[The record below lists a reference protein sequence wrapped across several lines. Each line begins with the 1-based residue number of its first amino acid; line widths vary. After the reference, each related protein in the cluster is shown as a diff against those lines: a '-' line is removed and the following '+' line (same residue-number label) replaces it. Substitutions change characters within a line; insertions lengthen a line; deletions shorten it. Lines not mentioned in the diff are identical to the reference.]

1 MDLGIEGRIAF
12 IAGASS
18 GLGRAVAVALAG
30 EGARVAICSRNKE
43 RIAAVA
49 DRVAQEAGVDRKRI
63 LPLVCDVTKERD
75 VDDAIEQTCAH
86 FGGLHILVTNAGGPP
101 AGYIDDLSL
110 ETWRAAIELNLVSTI
125 QLCRAA
131 LPHLRAAAAADDPH
145 ASILMITSISA
156 KRPIPSLY
164 LSNATRAGVQGFAK
178 TLSEELGPAGITV
191 NTILPG
197 YTRTKRLKELAT
209 HLASTSGTPVEEIE
223 AGWAEKNAL
232 RRIGEPEEFAAA
244 AAFLVSKRAA
254 YITGTGF
261 PVDGGWSKHVL

>member
-1 MDLGIEGRIAF
+1 MDLGVKGRTAF
-12 IAGASS
+12 VAGASS
-18 GLGRAVAVALAG
+18 GLGYAVAHTLAR
-30 EGARVAICSRNKE
+30 EGCRIAICSRKEE
-43 RIAAVA
+43 RIVAAA
-49 DRVAQEAGVDRKRI
+49 DRLAQEAAVDPGSV
-63 LPLVCDVTKERD
+63 LPLACDVTGEHA
-75 VDDAIEQTCAH
+75 VHEAIDQAAAH

-101 AGYIDDLSL
+101 PGYIDDLSL
-110 ETWRAAIELNLVSTI
+110 EAWRTAIELSLVGTI

-131 LPHLRAAAAADDPH
+131 LPHLRAAAATDDPH

-197 YTRTKRLKELAT
+197 YTRTERLKELAA
-209 HLASTSGTPVEEIE
+209 HLASTSGASVEEIE
-223 AGWAEKNAL
+223 SGWAENSAL
-232 RRIGEPEEFAAA
+232 RRLADPEEFAAA

-254 YITGTGF
+254 YVTGVGF

>member
-1 MDLGIEGRIAF
+1 MDLGVQGRTAF
-12 IAGASS
+12 VAGASS
-18 GLGRAVAVALAG
+18 GLGYAVARALAR
-30 EGARVAICSRNKE
+30 EGCRVAICSRSE
-43 RIAAVA
+43 DGIIAAA
-49 DRVAQEAGVDRKRI
+49 DRLGEEAGVDRASV
-63 LPLVCDVTKERD
+63 LPLPCDVTSEHA
-75 VDDAIEQTCAH
+75 VEEAIGQATVH

-101 AGYIDDLSL
+101 PGYIDDLSI
-110 ETWRAAIELNLVSTI
+110 ETWRAGIELNLLSTI

-131 LPHLRAAAAADDPH
+131 LPYLRASAASDDPH

-197 YTRTKRLKELAT
+197 YTRTERLRELSQ
-209 HLASTSGTPVEEIE
+209 HLASTSGRSPEEVE
-223 AGWAEKNAL
+223 AGWAEGNAL
-232 RRIGEPEEFAAA
+232 RRLADPEEFAAA

-254 YITGTGF
+254 YVTGVGF
-261 PVDGGWSKHVL
+261 PVDGGWSKHIL